1 MTKDLIYLELMAE
14 SIDTIFNYI
23 GNKNEDE
30 FYRDATLKDACL
42 MRLILIG
49 EYGIKISDILKRDFT
64 EIEWQVLK
72 AARNFYVHVYDA
84 IDWSKIW
91 NTIQDELPS
100 LKPKIEH
107 IIYTLQHKL

>member
-42 MRLILIG
+42 MRLIVIG
-49 EYGIKISDILKRDFT
+49 EYGK
-64 EIEWQVLK
+64 
-72 AARNFYVHVYDA
+72 N
-84 IDWSKIW
+84 
-91 NTIQDELPS
+91 
-100 LKPKIEH
+100 
-107 IIYTLQHKL
+107 